1 MEEKIERL
9 KNANTLVELRQ
20 IVNEQDDETR
30 QDKAFSAAVFAAV
43 ERIVGK

>member
-1 MEEKIERL
+1 MEEKIEQL
-9 KNANTLVELRQ
+9 KTAKTLVELRQ
-20 IVNEQDDETR
+20 IVNEQDEETR